1 MIEDPSQRETLMAQ
15 EALQAPAVVTC
26 QLKTNHATVQDL
38 VRQMP
43 LSRLRLVM
51 TCARGSSDH
60 AASYGKYLI
69 ETRLGVPVSSA
80 PPSIA
85 SLYKVNMD
93 LKDVLF
99 IVISQSGK
107 SPDLV
112 ANARWA
118 RKNGAFVVALVNVE
132 GSPVA
137 QEANL
142 VLPLMAGEEKSVA
155 ATKSFIASLS
165 ALAQLV
171 AAYRRDLPLHEALP
185 ALPDLLEQSCKLDW
199 SGAAPLLAANNDMLT
214 IGRGLSYGVAREAA
228 LKLKETSAIHAEAF
242 SSAEVR
248 HGPLGLL
255 RANLPFVIFSQ
266 NDACRADIQGLAAYL
281 SGENARTFIAD
292 PDAADSQRLPVLDN
306 LHPALAPIC
315 SIASFYQLANRIALL
330 RGHDPDQPPHLKKV
344 TETI

>member
-1 MIEDPSQRETLMAQ
+1 MIGDPSQRKTLMSQ
-15 EALQAPAVVTC
+15 EAMQAPDVVAC
-26 QLKTNHATVQDL
+26 QLKVNKAPVEDL

-43 LSRLRLVM
+43 LSRLRLIM

-60 AASYGKYLI
+60 AASYGKYLM

-85 SLYKVNMD
+85 SLYEVSMD

-118 RKNGAFVVALVNVE
+118 KKNGAFVVALVNVE
-132 GSPVA
+132 DSPVG
-137 QEANL
+137 QEADL
-142 VLPLMAGEEKSVA
+142 VMPLMAGEEKSVA

-171 AAYRRDLPLHEALP
+171 AAYRQDLPLFEALP
-185 ALPDLLEQSCKLDW
+185 ALPDLLAQSAEMDW
-199 SGAAPLLAANNDMLT
+199 RGVAPLLAANNDILT
-214 IGRGLSYGVAREAA
+214 IGRGLSYGIAQEAA

-255 RANLPFVIFSQ
+255 RENLPFVIFSQ
-266 NDACRADIQGLAAYL
+266 NDACRADIKGLATYL
-281 SGENARTFIAD
+281 TGENARTFIAD
-292 PDAADSQRLPVLDN
+292 PDAPECQRLPVLDD

-315 SIASFYQLANRIALL
+315 SIASFYQMANRIALL